1 MLRERTLE
9 LTCKWITLANRYYY
23 MYLAKALAP
32 YGINTSQYLFIAVL
46 CKEPGIT
53 QDKLP
58 ERIGI
63 NKSNVTRVLA
73 QLEEAGFI
81 RRESNPQDKRTT
93 TVHPTQ
99 RAYEAYPHIM
109 KVVAEWD
116 AATTSMFSEEEKQT
130 LQALLR
136 RLAQSAGEY
145 RGQGEART
153 GGEVEEG

>member
-1 MLRERTLE
+1 ME

-46 CKEPGIT
+46 CREPGIT

-63 NKSNVTRVLA
+63 NKSNVTRVL
-73 QLEEAGFI
+73 
-81 RRESNPQDKRTT
+81 
-93 TVHPTQ
+93 
-99 RAYEAYPHIM
+99 EAYPHIM

-136 RLAQSAGEY
+136 RLAQSAREY

>member
-99 RAYEAYPHIM
+99 RAYEAYPQSR

-136 RLAQSAGEY
+136 RLAQSAREY